1 VTDLWGL
8 ADYPALAR
16 RLAPAADALVD
27 AVRPLVGRRVLDV
40 AAGTGNVAVPA
51 AAAGADVVA
60 CDSSPGMVRL
70 GRERT
75 GDAVRWYEA
84 DAEDLP
90 VSDGSVD
97 VVLSAFGLIFAPRPE
112 VAVAQARRVLVP
124 AGTLALTAWT
134 ADGFMATMT
143 RVMVDFLPANDDAP
157 NGPPAPDPVGWG
169 LEREARTRLGAGFDD
184 VRIQPRTLPWRFDS
198 GAAMTAFMRAHSPM
212 HAAAAYAV
220 GDRAD
225 QMFAAVEK
233 LAAPHGG
240 PVLIDAEYLLI
251 TARAS

>member
-1 VTDLWGL
+1 MTDLWGL
-8 ADYPALAR
+8 ADYPALAK

-27 AVRPLVGRRVLDV
+27 AVRPLAGRRVLDV

-75 GDAVRWYEA
+75 GDAVRWYQA

-90 VSDGSVD
+90 LPDGSVD
-97 VVLSAFGLIFAPRPE
+97 VVLSAFGLIFAPRHQ

-124 AGTLALTAWT
+124 GGVLGLTAWT

-143 RVMVDFLPANDDAP
+143 RVMADFRPADDAAP
-157 NGPPAPDPVGWG
+157 DGPAPDPVGWG
-169 LEREARTRLGAGFDD
+169 VEREARARLGTGFDD
-184 VRIQPRTLPWRFDS
+184 VRIEPRTLPWYFDS
-198 GAAMTAFMRAHSPM
+198 GPAMTTFMRAHSPM
-212 HAAAAYAV
+212 HAAAAYAA

-225 QMFAAVEK
+225 EMFAAVAN

-240 PVLIDAEYLLI
+240 PVTIDAEYLLI
-251 TARAS
+251 TARAG